1 MKKKINLVYYIS
13 LRLRQQACP
22 WWGKANKMEKVD
34 MTKAI
39 GLAVCLVAVF
49 SLPADTTEY
58 GVLPAADA
66 SGTIALTKNVKVES
80 DADVSAL
87 AAAKSLEIPEDV
99 TLLYA
104 SGKPLAL
111 SASVSGAGVFKA
123 TSAGTVTISADNSGL
138 VAPGHFSFESTPV
151 VVTDEHGLGG
161 AESGAAEFIGDLPK
175 GNLSFSGASSVFTN
189 YAPIAIQKQGG
200 AGNFYFGSGAA
211 DRYLVQAASF
221 SAMASAEAHLY
232 FTHNVEFIAGKL
244 TAGAHP
250 RFYQDGAGDVRIGDA
265 VDMELG
271 PNGQAIVYFNNLH
284 LGCRSLLAKNG
295 LSPDASRNIIFE
307 RENCLSAETPLR
319 PYGNAMD
326 NTFFNLNGY
335 SQTIACLRQ
344 LNIRSNNG
352 SILASAEPVTLTA
365 AGTATGAETVQF
377 EFRGPISYHHNTP
390 WQTTF
395 SRYRLK
401 STGAL
406 TVSAGTVAFANDS
419 GWDGDAVT
427 VKSGGTLSCDSEAS
441 LNSGRHVLSVEAGGT
456 LHVADGV
463 TLKLKSATFGSVS
476 LEPATVYTLDEVRA
490 LLVSA
495 DGITLTGSGCIQTG
509 AASIAGEWTGWP
521 KAGTATTATMPDGT
535 VAEITDENVDDVMAL
550 TEIKAGEGVKIV
562 SHTSGRVLDLKA
574 SVSGGASF
582 VFHDAGTVVLSG
594 DNSGLISPGG
604 FAFSNTT
611 VVVSNRFGLGGAR
624 TAAATFCPAAPCAKN
639 FSTLFFGGDA
649 VTNNAPLSFDY
660 GFRMGHLD
668 PDVRFVQNAEVTQDH
683 GSAID
688 HQYAGITNDFTIAS
702 NCTISVNTLRLLNG
716 AAIRIPVGATLYN
729 GNANLG
735 SGFYYIDGKVTGGL
749 AIEQCLTRFVF
760 GRSETLEVTECRF
773 YDGSN
778 KSFFFDLNGY
788 DQTLPRVIGNQ
799 YTNKYQQCFDVV
811 SETPATLTLNGAAD
825 RDSGAAIRCL
835 GAASLTYSGASTQTV
850 GLAVSTTTGSL
861 TVNSGAIALEHGAQW
876 LGTNVFVNGG
886 SLIVR
891 PTASADT
898 FGPAS
903 STMTVLHMNDSG
915 ILELQSSSSTSA
927 VRSAVID
934 GIEIDSGTYSSK
946 NCGWI
951 AGDGAIR
958 VLRGPRR
965 SLRIIIR

>member
-1 MKKKINLVYYIS
+1 
-13 LRLRQQACP
+13 
-22 WWGKANKMEKVD
+22 

-39 GLAVCLVAVF
+39 GLAVCLVAA
-49 SLPADTTEY
+49 SALSADTTEY

-66 SGTIALTKNVKVES
+66 SGTITLAASVKVES
-80 DADVSAL
+80 DTDVSAL
-87 AAAKSLEIPEDV
+87 EAAKSLAIPEGV

-111 SASVSGAGVFKA
+111 SANISGSGVFSA
-123 TSAGTVTISADNSGL
+123 TSAGTVTVSADNSGL
-138 VAPGHFSFESTPV
+138 VAPGHFSFASTPV

-189 YAPIAIQKQGG
+189 YAPIALKKPNGD
-200 AGNFYFGSGAA
+200 GNFYFGSGAES
-211 DRYLVQAASF
+211 RFLVQAASF
-221 SAMASAEAHLY
+221 SATASGVAHLY

-244 TAGAHP
+244 AVAGHP
-250 RFYQDGAGDVRIGDA
+250 RLRQDGAGTVRIGDA
-265 VDMELG
+265 VDVELG
-271 PNGQAIVYFNNLH
+271 PNGQAVVYLYNLH

-307 RENCLSAETPLR
+307 REDCLSAETPLR
-319 PYGNAMD
+319 PYGNVMQ
-326 NTFFNLNGY
+326 NPFFNLNGY

-344 LNIRSNNG
+344 IGARSDNG
-352 SILASAEPVTLTA
+352 SVLVSAEPVTLTA

-390 WQTTF
+390 WRTTF
-395 SRYRLK
+395 SLYRLK

-406 TVSAGTVAFANDS
+406 TVSAGTVAFANGS

-427 VKSGGTLSCDSEAS
+427 VKYGGTLSCDSEAS
-441 LNSGRHVLSVEAGGT
+441 LDSGRHLLLVEAGGS

-476 LEPATVYTLDEVRA
+476 LEPATVYTLDEVRT
-490 LLVSA
+490 LLDSA

-509 AASIAGEWTGWP
+509 AESIAGEWTGWP
-521 KAGTATTATMPDGT
+521 KAGTATTAMMPDGT
-535 VAEITDENVDDVMAL
+535 VAEITDENIDDVMAL
-550 TEIKAGEGVKIV
+550 TEIKAGVGVKVICR
-562 SHTSGRVLDLKA
+562 TSGRALDLKA

-611 VVVSNRFGLGGAR
+611 VVVSNRFGLGGALA
-624 TAAATFCPAAPCAKN
+624 AAATFCPAAPCAN
-639 FSTLFFGGDA
+639 NLSTLFFGGDA
-649 VTNNAPLSFDY
+649 VTNDVPLSFSY

-668 PDVRFVQNAEVTQDH
+668 PDVRFVQNADIVQEQ
-683 GSAID
+683 GAAINL
-688 HQYAGITNDFTIAS
+688 QYAGITNDFTIAS
-702 NCTISVNTLRLLNG
+702 NRTVSVNTLRLLND
-716 AAIRIPVGATLYN
+716 AVIRIPLGATLHN
-729 GNANLG
+729 ANANLG
-735 SGFYYIDGKVTGGL
+735 TGFYYIDGKITGGL
-749 AIEQCLTRFVF
+749 AIEQCMKRFVF
-760 GRSETLEVTECRF
+760 GRDEVLEVTECRF
-773 YDGSN
+773 YDGSD
-778 KSFFFDLNGY
+778 KRFFFDLNGY

-799 YTNKYQQCFDVV
+799 YTNEHQQCFDVV
-811 SETPATLTLNGAAD
+811 SETPATLTLNGAAN
-825 RDSGAAIRCL
+825 RSCGAAIRCS
-835 GAASLTYSGASTQTV
+835 GAASLAYSGASTQTV
-850 GLAVSTTTGSL
+850 GFAVSKTTGSL
-861 TVNSGAIALEHGAQW
+861 TVNSGALALEHGAQW

-891 PTASADT
+891 PTASVDT
-898 FGPAS
+898 FGTADA
-903 STMTVLHMNDSG
+903 TRTVLHVNDSG
-915 ILELQSSSSTSA
+915 ILELQSNSSTSA
-927 VRSAVID
+927 VRSAMID

-958 VLRGPRR
+958 ILRGPRR
-965 SLRIIIR
+965 SLKIIIR